1 VVALLSSGKLTPLE
15 KRNKVERL
23 VKTEVK
29 ENSVSIKREG
39 GIFEAVV
46 MSEPSV
52 KIKSER
58 IGGGRSSICRKMQET
73 VRWNSRAVCCSVLDM

>member
-1 VVALLSSGKLTPLE
+1 VKVVALLSSGKLTPLE
-15 KRNKVERL
+15 KRDKVERL

-39 GIFEAVV
+39 GIFEAEV

-58 IGGGRSSICRKMQET
+58 IGGGISLYAERCKRRRGGTAEQ
-73 VRWNSRAVCCSVLDM
+73 SVVLY

>member
-58 IGGGRSSICRKMQET
+58 IGGGRSSIC
-73 VRWNSRAVCCSVLDM
+73 